1 MRESRNITVSPGGSQ
16 RGAEPSRAVLL
27 AVLAGG
33 LSPDCEDPRWFP
45 FILYL
50 VQDSFPTLASR
61 SPELAV
67 ALCCPRWRK
76 MVRDSHFSWILTHKD
91 ASGLVYN
98 LVPQLHI
105 TYVHLFI
112 YSIVSR

>member
-1 MRESRNITVSPGGSQ
+1 MSPGGSQ
-16 RGAEPSRAVLL
+16 RGARPWRAVLL

-33 LSPDCEDPRWFP
+33 LSSGCEDPRWFL

-50 VQDSFPTLASR
+50 VQDSFPSLAAR

-67 ALCCPRWRK
+67 ALCCPRWRRL
-76 MVRDSHFSWILTHKD
+76 VQDSHFSRILTHKD

-98 LVPQLHI
+98 LVP
-105 TYVHLFI
+105 
-112 YSIVSR
+112 